1 MSRDEDDIKLDG
13 NGLHFTFRI
22 AGVGIYNDRVILQ
35 QIKGTDWWFLPGG
48 HGRIGETG
56 EESLR
61 REIREELDEEVKVA
75 RLLWIGEHFFSLQE
89 RDFHEVSL
97 VYLITFPD
105 GSRVTRRQEIPGID
119 GDDVAV
125 VNRWHTL
132 AGLGSL
138 TLVPSFLKEG
148 IRNLPAT
155 PVHIT
160 GREH

>member
-1 MSRDEDDIKLDG
+1 MNHDEGDIKLDG
-13 NGLHFTFRI
+13 NGLHFTFRV
-22 AGVGIYNDRVILQ
+22 AAVGIHNDRVILQ
-35 QIKGTDWWFLPGG
+35 QITGTDWWFLPGG

-61 REIREELDEEVKVA
+61 REIREELDEEIEVE
-75 RLLWIGEHFFSLQE
+75 RLLWIGENFFTLQE

-97 VYLITFPD
+97 VYLVTFPD
-105 GSRVTRRQEIPGID
+105 GSHVTRRDEIPGID

-125 VNRWHTL
+125 INRWHAL
-132 AGLGSL
+132 PRLNSL
-138 TLVPSFLKEG
+138 TLLPSFLREG
-148 IRNLPAT
+148 IRNLPVA